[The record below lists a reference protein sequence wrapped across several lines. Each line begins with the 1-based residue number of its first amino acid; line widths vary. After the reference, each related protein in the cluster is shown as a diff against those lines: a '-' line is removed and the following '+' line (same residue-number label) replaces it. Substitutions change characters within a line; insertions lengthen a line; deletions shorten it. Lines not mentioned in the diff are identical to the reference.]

1 MEKTA
6 KTTVFNLIIL
16 DESGSMSPLTRQT
29 VDGCNETL
37 NVVRSLDKQHGDT
50 QRNLVSIYLFQANP
64 EIPSRYVY
72 KNKPIADIADM
83 TTEIYKPWGATPL
96 LDAVG
101 STLVDLRAIAST
113 HEDST
118 AIVTIITDGMEN
130 ASHHYSLPQVASLIS
145 ELKEKG
151 WTFNFI
157 GANIDVDAISKSLNI
172 DNAMAFNANA
182 KGTSAM
188 WDTFADRL
196 SDHERRR
203 VEAEMSNSDISKEER
218 LKIRKNLSHKFF
230 DKF

>member
-1 MEKTA
+1 MEKTV

-16 DESGSMSPLTRQT
+16 DESGSMSPLTQQT

-37 NVVRSLDKQHGDT
+37 NVIRSLNKKYGDT
-50 QRNLVSIYLFQANP
+50 QRNLVSIYLFQDNA

-72 KNKPIADIADM
+72 KNKPVADVPNM
-83 TTEIYKPWGATPL
+83 TTEIYRPWGGTPL

-130 ASHHYSLPQVASLIS
+130 ASHHYTYEQVAHLIS

-157 GANIDVDAISKSLNI
+157 GANIDVNAISKRLHI
-172 DNAMAFNANA
+172 DNNICFRATAG
-182 KGTSAM
+182 GTQAM
-188 WDTFADRL
+188 WTNFKDSL
-196 SDHERRR
+196 SKHEERRIQE
-203 VEAEMSNSDISKEER
+203 EASCYNLSKEER
-218 LKIRKNLSHKFF
+218 RQLRKKNSKGFF
-230 DKF
+230 DL

>member
-16 DESGSMSPLTRQT
+16 DESGSMSPLTHQT

-37 NVVRSLDKQHGDT
+37 NVIRSLDKKHGDT
-50 QRNLVSIYLFQANP
+50 QRNLVSIYLFQDNA

-72 KNKPIADIADM
+72 KNNQISDIPDM
-83 TTEIYKPWGATPL
+83 TTEIYRPWGATPL

-101 STLVDLRAIAST
+101 STLVDLRAVAST

-130 ASHHYSLPQVASLIS
+130 ASRHYTYDQVARLIS

-157 GANIDVDAISKSLNI
+157 GANIDVDAISKRMHI
-172 DNAMAFNANA
+172 DNAMAFHSTTG
-182 KGTSAM
+182 GTKAM
-188 WDTFADRL
+188 WSAFSTRL
-196 SDHERRR
+196 STHEERRIQ
-203 VEAEMSNSDISKEER
+203 AERDAADLSPEER
-218 LKIRKNLSHKFF
+218 TNLRKKNSKRFF
-230 DKF
+230 GL